1 MLIPTIR
8 LAFRSPKKMN
18 RTIMVRMTPVMRV
31 LRISPMVS
39 MMLSP
44 SLYVIWK
51 LTPSTLYWSSTSW
64 TALHTSMV
72 EAEFCLVTVSM
83 TLSPPL

>member
-1 MLIPTIR
+1 M
-8 LAFRSPKKMN
+8 
-18 RTIMVRMTPVMRV
+18 
-31 LRISPMVS
+31 
-39 MMLSP
+39 
-44 SLYVIWK
+44 WK